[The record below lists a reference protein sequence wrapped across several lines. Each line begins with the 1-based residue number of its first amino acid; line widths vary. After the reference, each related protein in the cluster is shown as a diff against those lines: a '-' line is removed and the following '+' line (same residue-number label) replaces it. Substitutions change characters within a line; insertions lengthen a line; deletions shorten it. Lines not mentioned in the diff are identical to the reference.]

1 MFKLFVLLLGVTFTV
16 EAYAI
21 GVTIAAAIGLTAF
34 NATLGAIAAFAI
46 NMAVSFVVS
55 KVLMPS
61 NTNPGATA
69 DQGVR
74 LQVPPDPTR
83 SIPVVY
89 GDAYIGG
96 KFVDAVM
103 TTNNNTMYYVMAIS
117 SISNDGQFTFD
128 KTKFYYGDRLVTF
141 DTTNPS
147 RVMSL
152 TDGAGNVDTKIAGT
166 GTGLLNIYLFR
177 SNAAG
182 VITNLDVGGTS
193 SSGVT
198 PQNIMSI
205 ANGVPSGQEWAAS
218 GRQMNGLA
226 FAIIKLVYNRDA
238 ETTQLQPV
246 TFYAKHYLRNT
257 GVAKPGD
264 VWYDYMT
271 NTIYGAAVD
280 PAFVDYTSATA
291 LNAYS
296 DELITFTNQGG
307 TPVTQPRY
315 RINGVL
321 DTNQNILQNVDQVMT
336 ACDSWMTYQE
346 TSGKW
351 SIVVNKAESSSFAFN
366 DSNIIGSI
374 TVGGMDITSSVN
386 QIEARF
392 PDGSNRDQFNYV
404 YIETP
409 SGLLYANE
417 PVNKT
422 NVNYDLVNNSVQA
435 SYLANRFLEQ
445 AREDLNVTINTTYA
459 GIQVNAGDVV
469 SITNQYYGWNAK
481 LFRVMQVREAS
492 LEDGNLGAQIQMAE
506 YNAAVYDNFDITAF
520 APSPNTGLVSAGY
533 FSALNAPTVVD
544 VNYSAA
550 VPNFSVQATIPAI
563 GRVTNTTLF
572 YTTTPT
578 PLVEQWQVLDI
589 QTLINSQTF
598 PNNTSFVFS
607 DLSLPAG
614 TYYFAYKVG
623 NDVGQ
628 SSFSPLSSA
637 FNWTPS
643 VVAAETFFAAFSPS
657 AILVPYDGS
666 TATFT
671 NAITR
676 LNGSTY
682 AGQTQFVAAQT
693 DSDAS
698 FVNDTWRIGG
708 SSTTGYGSITKTNI
722 TIGNPSV
729 NGLSALFPIPTAMS
743 SNSAS
748 ISVPVRYKD
757 SIGVVYQM
765 SPASVQ
771 YVYAQQ
777 GSTGNKTVSTYL
789 YQWSTATPV
798 NPSGTSTYNWTTNTN
813 TSYTGTGGWSVD
825 IPANPGVPNIY
836 LWQAI
841 KTVTASGTA
850 TTTTVDWT
858 TGVTIGA
865 VTQNGLAGTQT
876 AQPTVY
882 QWAVTIPTPPSG
894 TSTYTWSTGTF
905 TPTPSSWTL
914 TPGTSPSP
922 GYTLWGAEVTLL
934 TSATATTSTINWTTA
949 SITARGYSGS
959 NGTSGSTGASA
970 RICYAKV
977 TGSSLN
983 ATPTT
988 VTTTGSTS
996 FPPTNTWGGNE
1007 VWQATVP
1014 TYVAGESVFQSD
1026 GIYNPATN
1034 QTVWNVPYLSALKV
1048 GALSAISA
1056 NLGTMTAGSITAE
1069 MITSGTISADRIGTG
1084 SITAEKIDS
1093 RNLTIKNSAGTT
1105 IFAAGSVIGSGNI
1118 ARNSDFLQ
1126 EYAGVP
1132 TYFYIY
1138 NNAAISITSYTHSGG
1153 ALGNSRTWVII
1164 ANAATSSTFGFYFSA
1179 IDLFG
1184 GWKANTNYILSFYA
1198 RGSGLT
1204 GATFSP
1210 AWNNAPASFEWLQNP
1225 GLSGGFQRYVGRI
1238 NYGNNTIDPNGYI
1251 YINSYVPAGAYLEFS
1266 CVAIEQGDAPSGWSP
1281 PALDAFNKI
1290 TSSNVSTYIASAAID
1305 NAQIANLD
1313 AYKINTGYLSADR
1326 IQGNTITADKIDSRN
1341 LTIKDASG
1349 NIIFGA
1355 GNNLDWSRIQS
1366 QPSSIY
1372 NSNISINTNGTLSG
1386 AGGGQVS
1393 LGGLGAG
1400 NFAFLNQIS
1409 AANISTYI
1417 ATAAIGGAYIAE
1429 ATIATANIGVAQIDT
1444 LRIAGNAVTIT
1455 AAAAGTSTSTVYLSA
1470 SQGGLLNLIMQVDQ
1484 SGAVAAD
1491 QVFYVYINGL
1501 LYDILQGNQVVIGNT
1516 GGDSGT
1522 DIYAYSEVTRVRS
1535 VAVGAGTTTVTFA
1548 SPGGRFYTA
1557 IAMITQR

>member
-83 SIPVVY
+83 AIPVVY

-291 LNAYS
+291 LNAYA
-296 DELITFTNQGG
+296 DELITYTNQGG
-307 TPVTQPRY
+307 SPVTQPRY

-346 TSGKW
+346 TTGKW
-351 SIVVNKAESSSFAFN
+351 SVVVNKAESSSFAFN
-366 DSNIIGSI
+366 DSNIIGAI

-409 SGLLYANE
+409 SALLYANE

-492 LEDGNLGAQIQMAE
+492 LENGNLGAQIQMAE

-643 VVAAETFFAAFSPS
+643 IVAAETFFAAFSPS

-671 NAITR
+671 NAIAR

-789 YQWSTATPV
+789 YQWSTSTPV

-813 TSYTGTGGWSVD
+813 TAYTGTGGWSVD

-858 TGVTIGA
+858 TGVTVGA
-865 VTQNGLAGTQT
+865 VTQNGLAGTQA

-894 TSTYTWSTGTF
+894 TSTYTWSSGTF
-905 TPTPSSWTL
+905 TPTPASWTL

-959 NGTSGSTGASA
+959 NGATGTTGSSA
-970 RICYAKV
+970 RICFAKV
-977 TGSSLN
+977 TGQSLSP
-983 ATPTT
+983 TPLT
-988 VTTTGSTS
+988 VTTTGNTS

-1014 TYVAGESVFQSD
+1014 TYIAGESIFQSD
-1026 GIYNPATN
+1026 GIYNPSTN

-1056 NLGTMTAGSITAE
+1056 NLGTMTAGSITAA
-1069 MITSGTISADRIGTG
+1069 MITSGTISADRIGAN

-1093 RNLTIKNSAGTT
+1093 RNLTIKDAAGNIILGAGTDLNIQYLQPTGNTNILDTSTWVANQHGGATGFIANGGFYEQYKT
-1105 IFAAGSVIGSGNI
+1105 IAALPDKSNGIVWQCLPGYNGEPVGDADGGWDTTDFNVDITKTYRFVVFVKRYGGTAGSTYLGCKANTVRGMNNGSVIVNPYFWIGGTTTLTLDKWFMIVGYVYPSSSLSSPQTNLGGVWDCETGVKVANATDFVWNSTTTSTLHKAYLYYSAVNSNQLLTSPRVDLCDGSESSIDTLLSTSSLSG
-1118 ARNSDFLQ
+1118 RNPLTATTAS
-1126 EYAGVP
+1126 
-1132 TYFYIY
+1132 TY
-1138 NNAAISITSYTHSGG
+1138 
-1153 ALGNSRTWVII
+1153 I
-1164 ANAATSSTFGFYFSA
+1164 ANAAIGT
-1179 IDLFG
+1179 
-1184 GWKANTNYILSFYA
+1184 
-1198 RGSGLT
+1198 
-1204 GATFSP
+1204 
-1210 AWNNAPASFEWLQNP
+1210 
-1225 GLSGGFQRYVGRI
+1225 
-1238 NYGNNTIDPNGYI
+1238 
-1251 YINSYVPAGAYLEFS
+1251 
-1266 CVAIEQGDAPSGWSP
+1266 
-1281 PALDAFNKI
+1281 
-1290 TSSNVSTYIASAAID
+1290 
-1305 NAQIANLD
+1305 AQIANAAITNALIANAAINNAKIENGAITTAKIGD
-1313 AYKINTGYLSADR
+1313 A
-1326 IQGNTITADKIDSRN
+1326 
-1341 LTIKDASG
+1341 
-1349 NIIFGA
+1349 
-1355 GNNLDWSRIQS
+1355 
-1366 QPSSIY
+1366 
-1372 NSNISINTNGTLSG
+1372 
-1386 AGGGQVS
+1386 
-1393 LGGLGAG
+1393 
-1400 NFAFLNQIS
+1400 QIS
-1409 AANISTYI
+1409 
-1417 ATAAIGGAYIAE
+1417 TAKIG
-1429 ATIATANIGVAQIDT
+1429 TAQIDT
-1444 LRIAGNAVTIT
+1444 LRIAGNAVTVSNSAVSNASSSIIYVN
-1455 AAAAGTSTSTVYLSA
+1455 AA
-1470 SQGGLLNLIMQVDQ
+1470 QGGVINIIVYVGGSAVGYANLLSVYVD
-1484 SGAVAAD
+1484 GAPVLN
-1491 QVFYVYINGL
+1491 V
-1501 LYDILQGNQVVIGNT
+1501 QGATVEYSTGPDTSAPASSPATSLVVV
-1516 GGDSGT
+1516 S
-1522 DIYAYSEVTRVRS
+1522 
-1535 VAVGAGTTTVTFA
+1535 VGAGTHSIQVNSDAFV
-1548 SPGGRFYTA
+1548 SGVNQPEYRY
-1557 IAMITQR
+1557 ITLLTMR